1 MDNSKRGNIPMQER
15 LDLNITQ
22 GSSTSEEVKCVV
34 DWKRSKQSTTVMSA
48 IETEYIA
55 ASAAAIEV
63 VRIRKIIFRLGIVP
77 TNIEHIKMHFDNS
90 AAIIIANEPGV
101 QKGIRD
107 YSRRYHY
114 VRECIALGKIDLL
127 KVHTDNSLA
136 NSFTEALP
144 KRKLTQHDRSIGLRL
159 TSSFM

>member
-34 DWKRSKQSTTVMSA
+34 EWKRSKQSTTVMSA
-48 IETEYIA
+48 IKAEYIA

-63 VRIRKIIFRLGIVP
+63 VRIRKIIFGFGIVP
-77 TNIEHIKMHFDNS
+77 TNIKHIKMYYDNS

-101 QKGIRD
+101 QKGIED
-107 YSRRYHY
+107 IITFAS
-114 VRECIALGKIDLL
+114 
-127 KVHTDNSLA
+127 
-136 NSFTEALP
+136 
-144 KRKLTQHDRSIGLRL
+144 
-159 TSSFM
+159 